1 MGLLAFGTVTLP
13 PLLQRLVLLLLSLQ
27 CLSPLVLSRLH
38 FLRTTTYPSS
48 YRTMSSPSGS
58 SSSFPPLPP
67 EEEDCFRSPRPHHH
81 AEAINLIT
89 AYAVELYNSAHLESD
104 FPIPPLSTFSI
115 LKCAELM
122 VAKSVMAIPEALAP
136 TLCFSTTA

>member
-1 MGLLAFGTVTLP
+1 
-13 PLLQRLVLLLLSLQ
+13 
-27 CLSPLVLSRLH
+27 
-38 FLRTTTYPSS
+38 
-48 YRTMSSPSGS
+48 MSFF
-58 SSSFPPLPP
+58 SFPPIPP
-67 EEEDCFRSPRPHHH
+67 EEEECFRSHRPHHH
-81 AEAINLIT
+81 AEATNLIT

-122 VAKSVMAIPEALAP
+122 VAKSVMAISEALAP